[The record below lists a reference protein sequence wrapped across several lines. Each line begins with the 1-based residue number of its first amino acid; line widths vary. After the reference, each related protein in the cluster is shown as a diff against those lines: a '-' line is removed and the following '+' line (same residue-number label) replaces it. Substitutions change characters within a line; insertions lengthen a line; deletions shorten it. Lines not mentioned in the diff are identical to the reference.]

1 MLVSTMLLVQIIG
14 TRDFSRYA
22 MVQSS
27 IVTALVFAGYGP
39 GLAATRYVAKLRGT
53 NPERLS
59 RVLGVL
65 RLVAILSS
73 VAVGLIM
80 AAASGP
86 IADFAL
92 GDPAI
97 QPLILFG
104 AIAVIVGGLDGY
116 QTGVLIGLEAMRSVA
131 SAMLFAITLGA
142 PLTLLLANSL
152 GDRGAV
158 AGLVATYVLQC
169 CGSWW
174 LLRRECRRLGI
185 RASLQGGKTELRE
198 LFGFAAPSMLSGL
211 MVAPTHWFVQ
221 ASVMRESSDGVQLAV
236 LAVAMQWFYAICF
249 VPQFAGRMILPVL
262 SDARARGQMNKS
274 ARILT
279 STVLAYSLVVIPVA
293 LVVALASTVIIGL
306 YGSELSGGSAAL
318 AVVALGA
325 AIASIGIPIGQAI
338 AAEGRMWLGF
348 AANLLWAI
356 VFVGGATLLMPS
368 GAYGVGL
375 ALLIAYVVLL
385 VALTGILRAAFRS
398 AGV

>member
-1 MLVSTMLLVQIIG
+1 M
-14 TRDFSRYA
+14 
-22 MVQSS
+22 
-27 IVTALVFAGYGP
+27 
-39 GLAATRYVAKLRGT
+39 
-53 NPERLS
+53 
-59 RVLGVL
+59 
-65 RLVAILSS
+65 AILSS

-80 AAASGP
+80 AAVSGP
-86 IADFAL
+86 IADSAL
-92 GDPAI
+92 GDSAI
-97 QPLILFG
+97 QPLIALG

-131 SAMLFAITLGA
+131 SAMLFAVTMGA

-152 GDRGAV
+152 GDIGAV

-169 CGSWW
+169 CSSWW

-198 LFGFAAPSMLSGL
+198 LLGFAAPSMLSGL

-221 ASVMRESSDGVQLAV
+221 ASVMRESSDGLQLAV
-236 LAVAMQWFYAICF
+236 LAVAMQWFYSICF
-249 VPQFAGRMILPVL
+249 VPQFAGRIILPVL
-262 SDARARGQMNKS
+262 SDARARGQLKTS
-274 ARILT
+274 ARILK
-279 STVLAYSLVVIPVA
+279 STVLAYSLAVIPVA
-293 LVVALASTVIIGL
+293 FVVALASPVIIGL

-318 AVVALGA
+318 SVVALGA
-325 AIASIGIPIGQAI
+325 AVASIGMPIGQAI

-356 VFVGGATLLMPS
+356 VFVGGATLLMPA

-385 VALTGILRAAFRS
+385 LALTGILRAAFRS
-398 AGV
+398 AGT